1 MVTLSAPLRITSG
14 SPPAPI
20 QPAIGW
26 DVGRWNVAAM
36 SHETRILELSPL
48 SPHHPRIALCDRTS
62 LTRPGVRVLVD
73 PAIAPSGQ
81 SPLGASSLAASSA
94 RLKARTLSY
103 NRTTVVGAGGFLKQK
118 MRPLAR
124 VHQTAPLGLEKRKP
138 GKSTQAPPV
147 FDCVFPLSFRAV
159 SSGNK

>member
-26 DVGRWNVAAM
+26 DVGLDGMLQQCHTKQGFW
-36 SHETRILELSPL
+36 SYPL
-48 SPHHPRIALCDRTS
+48 YPRIALRDRTS

-81 SPLGASSLAASSA
+81 SPFGASSLAASSA
-94 RLKARTLSY
+94 RLKAELQPDHRGRRRRLPEAKHEAT
-103 NRTTVVGAGGFLKQK
+103 G
-118 MRPLAR
+118 
-124 VHQTAPLGLEKRKP
+124 
-138 GKSTQAPPV
+138 
-147 FDCVFPLSFRAV
+147 
-159 SSGNK
+159 